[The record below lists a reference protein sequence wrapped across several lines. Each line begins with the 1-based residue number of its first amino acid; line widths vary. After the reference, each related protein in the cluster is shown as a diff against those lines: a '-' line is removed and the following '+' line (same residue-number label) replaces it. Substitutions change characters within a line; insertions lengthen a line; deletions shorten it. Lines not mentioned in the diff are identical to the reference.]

1 MFKETEDIVC
11 TACNVLDIG
20 TVISESDTQAHVVLS
35 GTDTAELQAKITQ
48 IVRSIESD
56 SAEMTIK
63 ENGEGHLDM
72 IIDFCCAAEKLIFE
86 MHIRR
91 LM

>member
-11 TACNVLDIG
+11 TACNVMDIG

-35 GTDTAELQAKITQ
+35 GTDTTELQAKITQ
-48 IVRSIESD
+48 IVRDIESD
-56 SAEMTIK
+56 SAEITLK
-63 ENGEGHLDM
+63 DNGEGQLDM
-72 IIDFCCAAEKLIFE
+72 IINFSCSAEKLIFE
-86 MHIRR
+86 MHIKR